1 MFSLHDI
8 DQREMFCFYLYPG
21 KGVSNKIFRKEV
33 VFLVDI
39 SGSMQ
44 GSPLENVKSALLSAL
59 FKLNPADNFKIIA
72 FNGNSLLFSP
82 SLVPA
87 TKKMI
92 ENAFEWIRL
101 NFIAEGGTH
110 ISAPLNQAINMF
122 SKTGISLP
130 LIFLITDGAIE
141 DEKDICVAMSGHLM
155 KGGLN
160 TPRICT
166 FGIGS
171 YCNHYFLQMLAQIGR
186 GYYDAAFDI
195 EIN

>member
-1 MFSLHDI
+1 
-8 DQREMFCFYLYPG
+8 
-21 KGVSNKIFRKEV
+21 
-33 VFLVDI
+33 
-39 SGSMQ
+39 
-44 GSPLENVKSALLSAL
+44 
-59 FKLNPADNFKIIA
+59 
-72 FNGNSLLFSP
+72 
-82 SLVPA
+82 
-87 TKKMI
+87 MI

-101 NFIAEGGTH
+101 NFIAEGDTH

-130 LIFLITDGAIE
+130 IIFLITDGAIE

-195 EIN
+195 GSVNLRMERLISIASSVILADLRIDALTYLPIVLLPLGF